1 MTQEQANWEWMDA
14 RVKKLE
20 SYIEAYKENRVKQAD
35 YIKHLEKGLESS
47 LNLNKAQATR
57 GMKELTDEDVEHLVK
72 RWFNCHPEAKLDE
85 QLTTPLY
92 SVVNLCKGLLKK

>member
-1 MTQEQANWEWMDA
+1 MSTQEQANWEWMDA

-35 YIKHLEKGLESS
+35 YIKHLEEGLESS

-57 GMKELTDEDVEHLVK
+57 GMKELTDEEIEEFEWVIKKHFH
-72 RWFNCHPEAKLDE
+72 FNPNEKVVGLDRIIRE
-85 QLTTPLY
+85 I
-92 SVVNLCKGLLKK
+92 LKKASER